1 MLMGPNM
8 KLQFEVPIQSI
19 TAKKRKENKPNKE
32 SHLQYL
38 RLWRFRERQ
47 ILMYFANASSVKHKQ
62 YGMEIFRSMK
72 SQSENWIRL
81 EMHPPSIGG
90 QGSSYG
96 QGSISNSKRPLI
108 IPKPAAQEQT
118 EVGGDSDDDD
128 IADLDYLLINF
139 SCGEDK
145 NLFLREV
152 EFHDSVDSFGFDS
165 MPVRSWSHQ
174 LLLERRKGTPSLA
187 LP

>member
-1 MLMGPNM
+1 MGPDA
-8 KLQFEVPIQSI
+8 KLQLEVPIQSI
-19 TAKKRKENKPNKE
+19 TAQKLKENKPNKE

-47 ILMYFANASSVKHKQ
+47 ILMYFANASSVKHKE
-62 YGMEIFRSMK
+62 YGMEIFRSR
-72 SQSENWIRL
+72 SSWSETAIRL
-81 EMHPPSIGG
+81 EVQHSIGHG
-90 QGSSYG
+90 GGGSSYG
-96 QGSISNSKRPLI
+96 QESISNPKSPLI

-118 EVGGDSDDDD
+118 KVGGDIDDDD
-128 IADLDYLLINF
+128 IADLDYLLIDF
-139 SCGEDK
+139 SCVQDK

-152 EFHDSVDSFGFDS
+152 EIHDSEDSFGLDS
-165 MPVRSWSHQ
+165 MPVRWWSHQ